1 MRQSRI
7 YNHHHLDICFP
18 IFLPYPA
25 HPEQHLGDPSS
36 LGPDE
41 THPVLKLQ
49 DISFGLSFLCSNIM
63 ASSVQQREESHI
75 PDSEDGMLFN
85 QQTLGLSRHQLP
97 PTVCLKMSPPL
108 PPSRDGFNTKD
119 QEEGGVASFQTWFFA
134 LSRKEQ
140 NDRVFWFLRN
150 PVREQKQEA
159 EQSVFTEGLPHTL
172 RV

>member
-1 MRQSRI
+1 MRQPHI

-18 IFLPYPA
+18 ILLPYPA

-63 ASSVQQREESHI
+63 ASSVQRREESHL
-75 PDSEDGMLFN
+75 PDSEDVTLFN
-85 QQTLGLSRHQLP
+85 QQTLGLSQHQLL

-108 PPSRDGFNTKD
+108 PPPEMASTPRTRRR
-119 QEEGGVASFQTWFFA
+119 EGWH
-134 LSRKEQ
+134 LSRPG
-140 NDRVFWFLRN
+140 FLLFLIRN
-150 PVREQKQEA
+150 KM
-159 EQSVFTEGLPHTL
+159 TECFGF
-172 RV
+172 